1 MQTLIYKTPLVVERA
16 PSWLAPNSPVELRL
30 QADGAVVAY
39 ARRPSRWLN
48 LLGLSRPVRIGG
60 LSEEVGDL
68 LRPILDAGTPLR
80 VRIVE
85 LQPSHLAADRRA
97 RISVSVWG
105 PAAKMTPLR
114 VFSRAGSTG

>member
-39 ARRPSRWLN
+39 AQRPSSWLT
-48 LLGLSRPVRIGG
+48 LLGPSRPVRIGV
-60 LSEEVGDL
+60 LDKEVGDL
-68 LRPILDAGTPLR
+68 LRPSLDAGIAIR
-80 VRIVE
+80 VRVVE
-85 LQPSHLAADRRA
+85 LQPSHLATDRRA

-105 PAAKMTPLR
+105 AVSKITPPS
-114 VFSRAGSTG
+114 VFSRVGPA

>member
-16 PSWLAPNSPVELRL
+16 PSWLAPNSPVTLRL
-30 QADGAVVAY
+30 QADGTVA
-39 ARRPSRWLN
+39 AFAQRPSSWLTRF
-48 LLGLSRPVRIGG
+48 GLSRPVRIGV
-60 LSEEVGDL
+60 LDEEAGDF

-85 LQPSHLAADRRA
+85 LLPTHLSVDRRA

-105 PAAKMTPLR
+105 AVAQITPPS
-114 VFSRAGSTG
+114 VFSRVGPA

>member
-39 ARRPSRWLN
+39 ARRPSRWLT

-85 LQPSHLAADRRA
+85 LHPAHLRADRKA

-105 PAAKMTPLR
+105 GAAKT
-114 VFSRAGSTG
+114 AGSRSCAPVGAS

>member
-16 PSWLAPNSPVELRL
+16 PSWLAPNSPVELRQ

-39 ARRPSRWLN
+39 ARLPSRWLT
-48 LLGLSRPVRIGG
+48 LLGLSRPVRIGV
-60 LSEEVGDL
+60 LNESAGDL

-85 LQPSHLAADRRA
+85 LHPAHLRADRKA

-105 PAAKMTPLR
+105 GAAKT
-114 VFSRAGSTG
+114 AGSRSCAPVGAS

>member
-16 PSWLAPNSPVELRL
+16 PSWLAPNSPVVLRL
-30 QADGAVVAY
+30 QADGTVA
-39 ARRPSRWLN
+39 AFAQRPSSWLT
-48 LLGLSRPVRIGG
+48 LFVPSRSVRVGV
-60 LSEEVGDL
+60 LNEEAGDL
-68 LRPILDAGTPLR
+68 LRPILDAGPPLR

-105 PAAKMTPLR
+105 PAANMTPLR
-114 VFSRAGSTG
+114 VFSKAGSAG